1 MLRQCAWLKCPMGVH
16 IDAEQRVYVT
26 DQVPRISI
34 LTLDG
39 ELLARG
45 RTFEYAHQVYTDS
58 QGNIYGADTS
68 NQRVQKLVR
77 VR

>member
-1 MLRQCAWLKCPMGVH
+1 MPVF
-16 IDAEQRVYVT
+16 IT

>member
-1 MLRQCAWLKCPMGVH
+1 MVN
-16 IDAEQRVYVT
+16 
-26 DQVPRISI
+26 QVPRISI